1 MTLLVRDPDLGEEP
15 EHERGE
21 PPVRSS
27 ALVLRPELVLLGVA
41 ALGTALLHAAFTPGH
56 WAETWSHGLFFAVVA
71 WLQLALAV
79 AIVAH
84 PSRRVFALATLNIL
98 VIATW
103 GISRTIGAPFGPNAG
118 VAEDVGVPDLVATAL
133 EGVIVLG
140 SAVLLWRSRGGRG
153 FRVVRGSRWLV
164 SGAAVMCVVVA
175 ALSTAVLTPRYAGE
189 HTHGT
194 VSTTGL
200 AADGHNHGA
209 AGTTGAGAVPVLSGN
224 TPCEKSG
231 PPASQGSLQDAE
243 GHNHGAAGTT
253 GAGAVPVLSGNTPCE
268 KSGPP
273 ASQGSLQDAEGHN
286 HRGPVEQIPI
296 DRPTSELLQ
305 QQQALARGVAEKYP
319 TVADAEAAGYQASTT
334 YVPCI
339 GAHYTNIALVLPP
352 FDPAAPSE
360 LLYDGTR
367 PDSKI
372 VGLSYLVLHPGGAPD
387 GFAGPNDHWHQH
399 NGNGGLCFST
409 KTQQVIGA
417 EEVTP
422 EQCAARG
429 GIKQELPDVWMMHD
443 WIVPGWEC
451 SWGVFAPEC
460 AELGGT
466 VGADA
471 WTT

>member
-1 MTLLVRDPDLGEEP
+1 MSLLVREPELGEDP
-15 EHERGE
+15 EHEDGE
-21 PPVRSS
+21 PPIRSS
-27 ALVLRPELVLLGVA
+27 ALVLRPELVLLAVA
-41 ALGTALLHAAFTPGH
+41 SLGTALLHAAFTPGH

-84 PSRRVFALATLNIL
+84 PTRRVFALATLNIL
-98 VIATW
+98 VIAMW
-103 GISRTIGAPFGPNAG
+103 VVSRTIGAPFGPNAG
-118 VAEDVGVPDLVATAL
+118 VAEDIGVPDLVATTL
-133 EGVIVLG
+133 EVVIVLG
-140 SAVLLWRSRGGRG
+140 SVALLWRARGGRG

-164 SGAAVMCVVVA
+164 SGAAVVSVVIA
-175 ALSTAVLTPRYAGE
+175 AVSTAALTPRYAGE

-209 AGTTGAGAVPVLSGN
+209 PGATGIAAVPVLTGN

-231 PPASQGSLQDAE
+231 PPASQGSLM
-243 GHNHGAAGTT
+243 
-253 GAGAVPVLSGNTPCE
+253 
-268 KSGPP
+268 
-273 ASQGSLQDAEGHN
+273 DAEGHN
-286 HRGPVEQIPI
+286 HRGPVEQITI
-296 DRPTSELLQ
+296 DRPTAVALQ
-305 QQQALARGVAEKYP
+305 EQQALARGVALRYP
-319 TVADAEAAGYQASTT
+319 TVADAEAAGYHASTT

-352 FDPAAPSE
+352 FDPSAPSE
-360 LLYDGTR
+360 LLFDGTK

-399 NGNGGLCFST
+399 NANGGLCFSKAT
-409 KTQQVIGA
+409 RQVIGA

-429 GIKQELPDVWMMHD
+429 GIKQELTDIWMMHD

-460 AELGGT
+460 PELGGT

>member
-1 MTLLVRDPDLGEEP
+1 
-15 EHERGE
+15 
-21 PPVRSS
+21 
-27 ALVLRPELVLLGVA
+27 VLRPELVLLGA
-41 ALGTALLHAAFTPGH
+41 ASLGAALLHAAFTPGH
-56 WAETWSHGLFFAVVA
+56 WAETWSHGLFFAAVA

-79 AIVAH
+79 AIIAH
-84 PSRRVFALATLNIL
+84 PSRRIFALATLNIA

-103 GISRTIGAPFGPNAG
+103 VISRTVGAPFGPNSG
-118 VAEDVGVPDLVATAL
+118 VAEDVGIPDLIATAL
-133 EGVIVLG
+133 EAVIVAG

-153 FRVVRGSRWLV
+153 IRVVRGSRWLV
-164 SGAAVMCVVVA
+164 SGAALVCIIVA
-175 ALSTAVLTPRYAGE
+175 AVSTAALTPRYAGE

-194 VSTTGL
+194 VGTTGL
-200 AADGHNHGA
+200 AADGHDHGA
-209 AGTTGAGAVPVLSGN
+209 AGATSTGAVPVL
-224 TPCEKSG
+224 T
-231 PPASQGSLQDAE
+231 
-243 GHNHGAAGTT
+243 
-253 GAGAVPVLSGNTPCE
+253 GNTPCE

-286 HRGPVEQIPI
+286 HRGPVEQIAI
-296 DRPTSELLQ
+296 DRPTAVLLQ
-305 QQQALARGVAEKYP
+305 QQQATARGVADKYP
-319 TVADAEAAGYQASTT
+319 TVADAEAAGYTQSTT

-339 GAHYTNIALVLPP
+339 GAHYTNVSLVFQ

-360 LLYDGTR
+360 LLFDGTR

-372 VGLSYLVLHPGGAPD
+372 VGLSYLVFHPGGVPE

-399 NGNGGLCFST
+399 NANGGLCFSNT
-409 KTQQVIGA
+409 NGLAIGA

-422 EQCAARG
+422 EECAARG
-429 GIKQELPDVWMMHD
+429 GTKRVLADVWMLHD
-443 WIVPGWEC
+443 WVVPGWEC

>member
-1 MTLLVRDPDLGEEP
+1 MSVLVREPELGEDP
-15 EHERGE
+15 ERERRD
-21 PPVRSS
+21 PQVRAT
-27 ALVLRPELVLLGVA
+27 ALVLRPELVLLGA
-41 ALGTALLHAAFTPGH
+41 ATLGTALLHAAFAPGH

-103 GISRTIGAPFGPNAG
+103 AISRTIGAPFGPNSG

-133 EGVIVLG
+133 EAVVVLG

-164 SGAAVMCVVVA
+164 SGAAAVCVIVA
-175 ALSTAVLTPRYAGE
+175 AVSTAALTPRYAGE

-209 AGTTGAGAVPVLSGN
+209 AGTTG
-224 TPCEKSG
+224 T
-231 PPASQGSLQDAE
+231 
-243 GHNHGAAGTT
+243 
-253 GAGAVPVLSGNTPCE
+253 GAVPVLSGNTPCE

-296 DRPTSELLQ
+296 DRPTAELLQ
-305 QQQALARGVAEKYP
+305 QQQAIARGVADKYP
-319 TVADAEAAGYQASTT
+319 TVADAEAAGYHASTT

-352 FDPAAPSE
+352 FDPATPSE

-399 NGNGGLCFST
+399 NGNGGLCFSK

-422 EQCAARG
+422 EQCTARG